1 MRQVWIGVGILGLLL
16 LGGIWIGEAQAD
28 AHGQQIRD
36 LSHAADAAMEDNWTR
51 AEAYLS
57 RGKKEWEEK
66 RGRSAVIYRQDTL
79 EEIDGLF
86 AQLGA
91 QLACRNREGFCAN
104 CALLAKYLE
113 NLPQSHSFH
122 WQNLL

>member
-1 MRQVWIGVGILGLLL
+1 MRQVWIGVGILAALL

-36 LSHAADAAMEDNWTR
+36 LELASQAAMEGNWAR
-51 AEAYLS
+51 AEAHLI
-57 RGKKEWEEK
+57 RAEKKWEEK
-66 RGRSAVIYRQDTL
+66 RNRSAMIYRQDTL
-79 EEIDGLF
+79 EQIDGLF
-86 AQLGA
+86 AQLMA
-91 QLACRNREGFCAN
+91 QLACRSREGFCAN
-104 CALLAKYLE
+104 CALLAKVLK

>member
-1 MRQVWIGVGILGLLL
+1 MKQVWIGVGILGLLL

-51 AEAYLS
+51 AEAYLT

-86 AQLGA
+86 VQLGA

-122 WQNLL
+122 WSNLL

>member
-1 MRQVWIGVGILGLLL
+1 MRQVWIGVGILAALL
-16 LGGIWIGEAQAD
+16 LGGIWIGETQVD

-36 LSHAADAAMEDNWTR
+36 LSHAADAAMEENWAR
-51 AEAYLS
+51 AEAHLI
-57 RGKKEWEEK
+57 RAEKKWEEK
-66 RGRSAVIYRQDTL
+66 RNRSAMIYRQDTL
-79 EEIDGLF
+79 EQIDGLF
-86 AQLGA
+86 FQMRA
-91 QLACRNREGFCAN
+91 QLACRSREGFCAN